1 MNFLF
6 TQGKHI
12 VPHPSFSVSFF
23 FGQMHKHGCC
33 LKFGIK
39 IIHLFSCERVRINVH
54 HFHISI
60 FIIKFKALMECRTD
74 YAISVYPRASQQH
87 VVGNID
93 IKYMEKS
100 FRIQISYFHF

>member
-12 VPHPSFSVSFF
+12 VPYPSFSVSLF

-39 IIHLFSCERVRINVH
+39 IIHLFSRERVRISVH

-60 FIIKFKALMECRTD
+60 FITKFKALMKCRID

-100 FRIQISYFHF
+100 FRI